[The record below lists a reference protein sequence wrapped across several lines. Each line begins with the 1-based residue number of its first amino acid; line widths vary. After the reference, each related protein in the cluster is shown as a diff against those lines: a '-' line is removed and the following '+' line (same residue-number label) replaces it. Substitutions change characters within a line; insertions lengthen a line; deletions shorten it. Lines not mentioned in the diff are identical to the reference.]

1 MNKSSHEGTGDLPQN
16 QNNSMSDDPGD
27 GQRNSFT
34 AEPEPT
40 EADNA
45 PDGQGPERLAELGRH
60 GSKQD

>member
-1 MNKSSHEGTGDLPQN
+1 MNKSNHEGTGDLPQN

-27 GQRNSFT
+27 GRRSSFT

-40 EADNA
+40 EAAKA
-45 PDGQGPERLAELGRH
+45 PDGQGPERLAELGRK